1 MRYAGIIKN
10 DFAAAPGVCTSFF
23 TQGCPHHCPG
33 CHNPETWDFKG
44 GKEFT
49 ADVITELLEAL
60 QANGINRKLCIMGGE
75 PLCPENQFL
84 TYLVI
89 KSIKEKLP
97 NVEVYIWTGY
107 NLSDLVHERTDSRV
121 KQILELTTAIIDGPY
136 IEAERDITLPMR
148 GSRNQRVI
156 YIKDLHLEEQ

>member
-1 MRYAGIIKN
+1 MQYAGLIKN
-10 DFAAAPGVCTSFF
+10 DFSAAPGVSVSFY
-23 TQGCPHHCPG
+23 TQGCPHRCQG

-49 ADVITELLEAL
+49 ANILDEIIEAL
-60 QANGINRKLCIMGGE
+60 QANGIKRSLCILGGE

-84 TYLVI
+84 TCMIVRHV
-89 KSIKEKLP
+89 KEKLP
-97 NVEVYIWTGY
+97 ETQIYVWTGY
-107 NLSDLVHERTDSRV
+107 TYEQLKQSTDPHL
-121 KQILELTTAIIDGPY
+121 KNILQIIDYIIDGPY

-156 YIKDLHLEEQ
+156 KLDNK

>member
-1 MRYAGIIKN
+1 MQYAGLIKN
-10 DFAAAPGVCTSFF
+10 DFSAAPGVSVSFY
-23 TQGCPHHCPG
+23 TQGCPHRCQG

-49 ADVITELLEAL
+49 ANILDEIIEAL
-60 QANGINRKLCIMGGE
+60 QANGIKRSLCILGGE

-84 TYLVI
+84 TCMIVRHV
-89 KSIKEKLP
+89 KEKLP
-97 NVEVYIWTGY
+97 ETEIYVWTGY
-107 NLSDLVHERTDSRV
+107 IYEQLKQSTDPHL
-121 KQILELTTAIIDGPY
+121 KNILQIIDYIIDGPY

-156 YIKDLHLEEQ
+156 KLDNK